1 MVNRKAFTLIEV
13 LISIFLMGLIMVP
26 LFNVV
31 EMMRNSN
38 EQLLHSLEK
47 STQITKATKVLFQD
61 IMASDGNFTL
71 KKDEM
76 SRFCI
81 EETTNSLYELPLAK
95 VCWLVLKDKNTLV
108 RAEGNGYKL
117 PLKYEDHV
125 EVDTIMPH
133 IEMFDVYREKNKDK
147 VLVVIKQKEKAPISF
162 LVQGIWKPKPHTA
175 TGELAGFPVG
185 TKKLPDGTILLPDG
199 TRYPPGTR
207 VGKDGLI
214 RLKNGKIPYNSNG
227 KPKRGISRKTDQNR
241 GSGRRE
247 ISDNKGERRQPP
259 GAERRITPNI
269 P

>member
-13 LISIFLMGLIMVP
+13 LISIALMGLILVP
-26 LFNVV
+26 LFSVV

-125 EVDTIMPH
+125 EVDTIMSN
-133 IEMFDVYREKNKDK
+133 IEMFDVYRENGKDK
-147 VLVVIKQKEKAPISF
+147 VLVVIKQKEKEPISF
-162 LVQGIWKPKPHTA
+162 LVQGIWKPKPRTA

-185 TKKLPDGTILLPDG
+185 TTKLPDGTILLPDG
-199 TRYPPGTR
+199 TKYPPGTR
-207 VGKDGLI
+207 VGKDGI
-214 RLKNGKIPYNSNG
+214 VRLKNGKIPYNSNG
-227 KPKRGISRKTDQNR
+227 TPKRGISGDTNRNRVKNTDNR
-241 GSGRRE
+241 QGQ
-247 ISDNKGERRQPP
+247 RQPP
-259 GAERRITPNI
+259 GAERRVTPNI